1 MSYPGK
7 ERRVTA
13 SLGNRK
19 IAGHANAARGEP
31 ILRIIGLDETATR
44 HINPDLVSARPPEA
58 GRCPGEAPAGKQ
70 TSTRGSWIREDR

>member
-7 ERRVTA
+7 ERRVTT

-31 ILRIIGLDETATR
+31 ILRIIGLDEDGHQGT
-44 HINPDLVSARPPEA
+44 
-58 GRCPGEAPAGKQ
+58 
-70 TSTRGSWIREDR
+70 